1 MHNLPN
7 EKKNPQSHNIITLNL
22 IYLSILDI
30 KKKRIRSKYSSS
42 CKSSEIILLLFK
54 R

>member
-7 EKKNPQSHNIITLNL
+7 EKKNPQLHNIITLNI

-30 KKKRIRSKYSSS
+30 KKKKGSDLNTVQAASLQK
-42 CKSSEIILLLFK
+42 
-54 R
+54 

>member
-30 KKKRIRSKYSSS
+30 KKKGSDLNTVQAASLQK
-42 CKSSEIILLLFK
+42 
-54 R
+54 

>member
-1 MHNLPN
+1 MKKKSTIAQYNYTKFNLS
-7 EKKNPQSHNIITLNL
+7 Q
-22 IYLSILDI
+22 YLRHK

>member
-1 MHNLPN
+1 MKKKSTIAQYNYTKFNLS
-7 EKKNPQSHNIITLNL
+7 Q
-22 IYLSILDI
+22 YLRH